1 MPQYKIPASRDALP
15 EVRAAVRVDVLRKER
30 CPRGDTGRDAEV
42 LELLSL
48 NCWAHEEHLPEL
60 TLGPWWN
67 LLVKTSMDRSLSGL
81 EPDLMEWFRGADA

>member
-15 EVRAAVRVDVLRKER
+15 EVRAAARVEVLRKER

-48 NCWAHEEHLPEL
+48 
-60 TLGPWWN
+60 
-67 LLVKTSMDRSLSGL
+67 S
-81 EPDLMEWFRGADA
+81 

>member
-15 EVRAAVRVDVLRKER
+15 EVHAAVRVEVLREEG

-48 NCWAHEEHLPEL
+48 
-60 TLGPWWN
+60 
-67 LLVKTSMDRSLSGL
+67 S
-81 EPDLMEWFRGADA
+81 